1 MNTETNDLKAVD
13 RGAKAEALIKSE
25 MFNEGFALVRTA
37 LLERLENWSIQDTD
51 GAEKLRMMLK
61 LLRDVRANVE
71 QAVRDGKVS
80 AFRLDEERRK
90 LSPAEWSGSGR
101 GTR

>member
-1 MNTETNDLKAVD
+1 VTEINDFKAVD
-13 RGAKAEALIKSE
+13 RASKAKALLDNP
-25 MFNEGFALVRTA
+25 MFDESFALVRSA
-37 LLERLENWSIQDTD
+37 LLERIENWSLQDAA

-80 AFRLDEERRK
+80 SFRLDEERRN
-90 LSPAEWSGSGR
+90 LSPSEWSGRSAGP
-101 GTR
+101 

>member
-1 MNTETNDLKAVD
+1 MSDADLKALD
-13 RGAKAEALIKSE
+13 RSGKAKALLDNP
-25 MFNEGFALVRTA
+25 MFDESFALVRSA
-37 LLERLENWSIQDTD
+37 LLERLENWSLSDTS

-80 AFRLDEERRK
+80 QFRLDEERRTLTPK
-90 LSPAEWSGSGR
+90 EWAGR
-101 GTR
+101 D

>member
-1 MNTETNDLKAVD
+1 MSDADLKALD
-13 RGAKAEALIKSE
+13 RSSKAKSLLDNP
-25 MFNEGFALVRTA
+25 MFDESFALVRAA
-37 LLERLENWSIQDTD
+37 LLERLENWSLSDTS

-80 AFRLDEERRK
+80 QFRLDEERRTLTPK
-90 LSPAEWSGSGR
+90 EWAGR
-101 GTR
+101 D